1 MADYDSSLPV
11 RSETNNSTS
20 DVQVS
25 IADGATA
32 TDLWDIGS
40 DGRGEVNILDTDGDE
55 LVVNPDGSI
64 NTNVISTTVGTD
76 VHDYATSAAV
86 AVDTPTDVVSYT
98 VTTAKTLLL
107 KSVQASSSGK
117 AKVEVKAGTPASEA
131 TVAVFFIST
140 SSGYGELTFPQPIE
154 VAGDD
159 NVLVTITNIE
169 NAQAQD
175 LYAYING
182 VELP

>member
-1 MADYDSSLPV
+1 MSDYDSSLPI
-11 RSETNNSTS
+11 RTETETGDVVSKIVDTAGTNQLEIDSTNRAS
-20 DVQVS
+20 
-25 IADGATA
+25 
-32 TDLWDIGS
+32 
-40 DGRGEVNILDTDGDE
+40 VNINDGDGDE
-55 LVVNPDGSI
+55 LTINPDGSI

-76 VHDYATSAAV
+76 VHEYATSAAV
-86 AVDTPTDVVSYT
+86 AIDTPTDVVSYT

-107 KSVQASSSGK
+107 KSVQAASSGK
-117 AKVEVKAGTPASEA
+117 SKVEVKTGTPAAED
-131 TVAVFFIST
+131 TVAVFFLST
-140 SSGYGELTFPQPIE
+140 SNGAKDFIFPQPIE

-159 NVLVTITNIE
+159 NVLVTMTNTE

>member
-11 RSETNNSTS
+11 RTELNNSTS
-20 DVQVS
+20 DAQVS

-40 DGRGEVNILDTDGDE
+40 DGRGEVNILDSEGDE
-55 LVVNPDGSI
+55 LVVNSDGSI
-64 NTNVISTTVGTD
+64 NVNQISTQVGTD
-76 VHDYATSAAV
+76 VHEYGTSAAV
-86 AVDTPTDVVSYT
+86 AIDTPTNVVDYT
-98 VTTAKTLLL
+98 VTTAKILLL
-107 KSVQASSSGK
+107 KSVQATGSGK
-117 AKVEVKAGTPASEA
+117 CKVEVKAGTPASED
-131 TVAVFFIST
+131 TVAVFFVST
-140 SSGYGELTFPQPIE
+140 ASGYGELTFPQPIE

-159 NVLVTITNIE
+159 KVLVTVTNIE

>member
-11 RSETNNSTS
+11 RSELNNSTS
-20 DVQVS
+20 DIQTS
-25 IADGATA
+25 ISDGATN
-32 TDLWDIGS
+32 TQLWEIDSTSRGS
-40 DGRGEVNILDTDGDE
+40 VNVNDADGDE
-55 LVVNPDGSI
+55 LAVNPDGSI
-64 NTNVISTTVGTD
+64 NVNQVSTTVGTD
-76 VHDYATSAAV
+76 VHEYATSAAV

-107 KSVQASSSGK
+107 KSVQASASGK

-140 SSGYGELTFPQPIE
+140 ASGYGVLEFPQPIE

-159 NVLVTITNIE
+159 NVLVTMTNTE